1 MNTVYSLFLFVA
13 LASVALSFQLNSV
26 SSSSRLLVKQR
37 RQNPIDTLP
46 DPYSK
51 NGRTTLQ
58 MNFFEDAARF
68 FSNLNKEASA
78 KHILI
83 KGPGS

>member
-1 MNTVYSLFLFVA
+1 M
-13 LASVALSFQLNSV
+13 
-26 SSSSRLLVKQR
+26 LVKQ
-37 RQNPIDTLP
+37 QQKSPIDTLP
-46 DPYSK
+46 DPNK
-51 NGRTTLQ
+51 NGRRTTLQ

-83 KGPGS
+83 KGPGMYSCIYIHI